1 MVVVAGDT
9 LTYTLGAM
17 RPETAKASVITA
29 DEDAKQLALNK
40 VVDIVEWT
48 WIACGCGHDADFL
61 LLTDLFRVSVR
72 TLLVFNSQLT
82 AIEPSN

>member
-1 MVVVAGDT
+1 MSTLNRVRCAGKSFELMVVVAGDT

-40 VVDIVEWT
+40 V
-48 WIACGCGHDADFL
+48 
-61 LLTDLFRVSVR
+61 S
-72 TLLVFNSQLT
+72 
-82 AIEPSN
+82 